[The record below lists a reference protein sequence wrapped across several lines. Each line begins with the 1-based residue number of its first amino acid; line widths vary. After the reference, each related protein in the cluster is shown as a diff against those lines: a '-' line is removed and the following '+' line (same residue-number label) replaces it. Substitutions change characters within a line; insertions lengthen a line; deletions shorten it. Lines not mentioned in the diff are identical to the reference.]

1 MGTVSS
7 AKSSVAS
14 PSSCW
19 SARAG
24 PYSTG
29 LSALAQR
36 WRLQV
41 ASTPHHTLA
50 PLTSTTNRPAW
61 QGLTGPGRDPTLAR
75 AFVNKLA
82 GSITIMSIY

>member
-41 ASTPHHTLA
+41 ASTPPSYAGA
-50 PLTSTTNRPAW
+50 PHKHNQQASM
-61 QGLTGPGRDPTLAR
+61 AR
-75 AFVNKLA
+75 TDRAR
-82 GSITIMSIY
+82 T